1 MDSAVLNAV
10 RGMNRSSESMLR
22 TSVNVVNAFNSGM
35 SSSPTVVQPAQAVN
49 SPADIDARFA
59 RLPLLRPEFTG
70 LINNTGSLTAD
81 AFLAAAEESAQ
92 NAQRV
97 AAQVQQNLAA
107 QSEVSQQALQ
117 EATAQFQQS
126 SRPDPVRS
134 MVDMVQ
140 AQNAFEANA
149 QSFRIAS
156 DVEDTLFDALA

>member
-10 RGMNRSSESMLR
+10 RGMNRGSDSMFR
-22 TSVNVVNAFNSGM
+22 ASVNVVNAFNPGV
-35 SSSPTVVQPAQAVN
+35 SSSSTVVQPTQAVN
-49 SPADIDARFA
+49 TSADIDARFA

-81 AFLAAAEESAQ
+81 ALLAAVEESAQ

-97 AAQVQQNLAA
+97 AARVQENLAA
-107 QSEVSQQALQ
+107 QAEVSQQALQ
-117 EATAQFQQS
+117 QASAQFQQ

-156 DVEDTLFDALA
+156 DVEDNLLDALA